1 MTSPLPELPA
11 LRHLGDLAG
20 ARPVV
25 VVDSREQDPLP
36 IRRLPTVRGGLQ
48 SGDYSV
54 AGLEDLFAVE
64 RKTVADLVGCCC
76 GDSRERFERELHRLR
91 GFRFTRLLVV
101 GTVDQITQHTYRSQ
115 VKPASVLNSL
125 AAWEVRYS
133 IPVVFRRTA
142 ESAAEQVETWAW
154 WFAREYIE
162 VANDL
167 LRAHKESSLPS
178 PAAKKHS
185 TVDDCRTQPGAGGAL
200 VTGNEVQPWS
210 ADRFS
215 PRWSSVWTNSASQ
228 S

>member
-1 MTSPLPELPA
+1 MTSPFPELPA

-20 ARPVV
+20 ARPTII
-25 VVDSREQDPLP
+25 VDTREQDPLVFH
-36 IRRLPTVRGGLQ
+36 RLESVRGTLQ

-54 AGLEDLFAVE
+54 QGLTDLFAVE
-64 RKTVADLVGCCC
+64 RKSINDLVSCCI
-76 GDSRERFERELHRLR
+76 GDNRDRFERELHRLR

-167 LRAHKESSLPS
+167 LRAHKESTLPS

-200 VTGNEVQPWS
+200 VTGSEVQP
-210 ADRFS
+210 
-215 PRWSSVWTNSASQ
+215 
-228 S
+228 